1 MILKKNFY
9 NVTFKLS
16 KKKKMTIEIVEEDSF
31 LNLLKDV
38 IFDICCSCEYKFLI
52 KLFVRKNSKNIKKYM
67 ECACDLEKI
76 SIVEILLKKT
86 KMNFDDAFNSA
97 MFRRNVKIATLLI
110 TRLTDHEKSL
120 SIAKNFNI
128 KEIEILL
135 ESGLRKNFVHFR
147 KINNLKEG
155 F

>member
-1 MILKKNFY
+1 
-9 NVTFKLS
+9 
-16 KKKKMTIEIVEEDSF
+16 MTIEIVQEDSF
-31 LNLLKDV
+31 FDLLKDL
-38 IFDICCSCEYKFLI
+38 IFNICCYCEYKFLI

-67 ECACDLEKI
+67 ECACELEKT

-86 KMNFDDAFNSA
+86 KINFDDAFNSL
-97 MFRRNVKIATLLI
+97 MFRRNVKIAKLLI
-110 TRLTDHEKSL
+110 PRLTDREKSL
-120 SIAKNFNI
+120 SIAKNFKI

-135 ESGLRKNFVHFR
+135 ESGLRKNLIHFR